1 MAPSGVQICGLSVS
15 GAMLNLLSAVWL
27 GRARFRVY
35 VAAFLGI
42 ATECLWRSEL
52 RHADKYT
59 HKSEELGCGFL
70 KSFHR
75 RRHEC

>member
-1 MAPSGVQICGLSVS
+1 MAPSGVQICGLRVFV
-15 GAMLNLLSAVWL
+15 AMLNLLSAVWL

-59 HKSEELGCGFL
+59 RKNEEPGFGFL
-70 KSFHR
+70 TSFHR